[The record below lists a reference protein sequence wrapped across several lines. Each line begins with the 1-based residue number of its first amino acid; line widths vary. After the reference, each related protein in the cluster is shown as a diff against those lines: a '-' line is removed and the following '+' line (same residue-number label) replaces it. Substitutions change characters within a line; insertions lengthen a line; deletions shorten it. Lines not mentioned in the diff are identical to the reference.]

1 MLTNSVIILLYTIV
15 VIAVCMVSELQS
27 GATQRF

>member
-1 MLTNSVIILLYTIV
+1 VLTNSVIILLYNIAV
-15 VIAVCMVSELQS
+15 MAVCMVSESQS